1 MGPEDPAADACV
13 ALVISGCSEVA
24 KLINENIQGSDRICG
39 AIGACGG
46 SEAGASEAVGGVF
59 EESAATD
66 TPTLFIE
73 PIANLTSTNDPRADL
88 SSRGRNTL
96 CKNDCNGKGK
106 GGWLLRR
113 AVLVPPWYITCT

>member
-24 KLINENIQGSDRICG
+24 KLINENVQGSDRICG

-59 EESAATD
+59 EEGAGD
-66 TPTLFIE
+66 GGGGG
-73 PIANLTSTNDPRADL
+73 TNAPPQVYAEFVR
-88 SSRGRNTL
+88 
-96 CKNDCNGKGK
+96 K
-106 GGWLLRR
+106 
-113 AVLVPPWYITCT
+113 VPAHP

>member
-39 AIGACGG
+39 YLNACGG

-59 EESAATD
+59 EEAAGD
-66 TPTLFIE
+66 GGGKNENTPPQVYAEFV
-73 PIANLTSTNDPRADL
+73 R
-88 SSRGRNTL
+88 
-96 CKNDCNGKGK
+96 K
-106 GGWLLRR
+106 
-113 AVLVPPWYITCT
+113 VPAHP